1 MSSLQKKILVW
12 GLLILFLAATL
23 WVIYIFVRKGPDS
36 QTIQQIIQEDSVQI
50 YNAYSNK
57 IETEMLQEAEALQK
71 LYALNQY
78 FTIWTKDSIIA
89 QESIQTIEKLT
100 NWANH
105 CGIDYPSKAFENL
118 KSNNWLFT
126 NYSEAIKTDIM
137 LSDMALNILL
147 KGRYGLLEYQISY
160 DELQEDIDTLLVCK
174 NLLSMVQN
182 PSELEQTLALSEP
195 YHIAYILLKEHFNK
209 IQDRLIEFPF
219 IDSVNQIATNFDTT
233 HLFQKAF
240 VLGITDSLQNA
251 QNANIDNIAL
261 KFAQLFN
268 LADKSIY
275 QADWHAELA
284 KPISYRLQQIKE
296 SLHIWRWVQRKAEKQ
311 MLVANTGSAML
322 RYFDTIGNPSLSMRI
337 IIGTSQTPTP
347 RIATH
352 VYAITTYPY
361 WNVPYSIASKEIL
374 PKVKKNI
381 AYLKNNNLEVLNKE
395 GEKVDPEKVKWK
407 KITEKN
413 LPYKFRQATGCD
425 NALGVLKFEIRNPF
439 SIYLHDTNNRKL
451 FANRN
456 RHLSHGCVRL
466 EKPLDLAMKLIPDY
480 FDRDYMDLCLTKVK
494 PQRHKLTKEIPVI
507 LVYSLADINEIGE
520 LRFFKNVYQLE
531 SSTH

>member
-12 GLLILFLAATL
+12 GLLFFFLGSTL
-23 WVIYIFVRKGPDS
+23 WLVYIFVRKGPNS
-36 QTIQQIIQEDSVQI
+36 ETIQQIIKEDSVQI
-50 YNAYSNK
+50 YNPSSNK
-57 IETEMLQEAEALQK
+57 IETEMLQEAAALQK

-78 FTIWTKDSIIA
+78 FTIWTKDSIIDTA
-89 QESIQTIEKLT
+89 SIQTIEKLT
-100 NWANH
+100 SWANS
-105 CGIDYPSKAFENL
+105 CGIDYPNKALENL
-118 KSNNWLFT
+118 KTNNWLFT

-174 NLLSMVQN
+174 NLLTMVQN
-182 PSELEQTLALSEP
+182 SSELEQTLALSEP
-195 YHIAYILLKEHFNK
+195 YHVAYILLKEHFNK
-209 IQDRLIEFPF
+209 IQNRLIDFPY
-219 IDSVNQIATNFDTT
+219 IDSVSLIETNFDTT
-233 HLFQKAF
+233 HFFQKAF
-240 VLGITDSLQNA
+240 ILGITDSLQNA
-251 QNANIDNIAL
+251 QNANLDSIAL

-275 QADWHAELA
+275 QTEWIAEVA

-296 SLHIWRWVQRKAEKQ
+296 SLHIWRWVQRKSEKQ

-337 IIGTSQTPTP
+337 IIGTSHTPTP
-347 RIATH
+347 RLATH

-381 AYLKNNNLEVLNKE
+381 TYLKKNNLEVLNKE
-395 GEKVDPEKVKWK
+395 GKSVDPEKINWK
-407 KITEKN
+407 NISERT

-466 EKPLDLAMKLIPDY
+466 EKPLELAMKLIPDY

-507 LVYSLADINEIGE
+507 LVYSLSDINEKGE

-531 SSTH
+531 ASKN